1 MVLADS
7 HRISRVLWYLG
18 ANSESQ
24 RAFAY
29 RAITCYGQTF
39 QTVRLACWLIT
50 LRLYAELVPQPLRT
64 QACSGLGW
72 SPFARRY

>member
-39 QTVRLACWLIT
+39 QTVRLACWFIT